1 MYSRRLDRDRA
12 PPPAPPGAP
21 DLESHRSVFTP
32 LVMNRSPLV
41 LLKGQIRLTGGLISD
56 RRAPS
61 ATEVG
66 VGTAACRAPWSRRR
80 SPGGPGS
87 VGLRALIWGPL
98 QSHLC
103 FSAFPPCSPPTFPAL
118 TPPRRA
124 TLRLRMMSPRRPIQ
138 GECDT
143 VPDSGWVP
151 PVPTNVPL
159 RAPQGAAQC
168 RSCGAVQT
176 GRWPRGPGERV
187 LQAPRSSAGGVVKPE
202 TLTVQFQSR

>member
-151 PVPTNVPL
+151 PSPPTFPSARPRVRRSVAHAGPSRLAGGPRVPGNVFCRL
-159 RAPQGAAQC
+159 LVRAPVA
-168 RSCGAVQT
+168 S
-176 GRWPRGPGERV
+176 
-187 LQAPRSSAGGVVKPE
+187 
-202 TLTVQFQSR
+202 